1 MWRSPRRCRRCCWSE
16 WPPSARL
23 VSSPGKRG
31 RWRGTHSARSGLA
44 QSLLTAAREE
54 GESLFRRGAEAPRGG
69 LRGEAGRTGGLGQAP
84 RWLRP
89 SGLTGASCGRRRQK
103 PGVEGP
109 GPQPSWPCAPL
120 PGGGLP
126 PSSPSHPVCAWLGC
140 RHTAPAA
147 SPVPARAS
155 VWVSGEAWGGPV
167 WEPLPSFRAGD
178 QPGAESP
185 GCGRGRLAL
194 ALAPA
199 QGQCRLWRS
208 VCEVGLASRE

>member
-1 MWRSPRRCRRCCWSE
+1 ME
-16 WPPSARL
+16 
-23 VSSPGKRG
+23 G
-31 RWRGTHSARSGLA
+31 SG
-44 QSLLTAAREE
+44 S
-54 GESLFRRGAEAPRGG
+54 
-69 LRGEAGRTGGLGQAP
+69 
-84 RWLRP
+84 
-89 SGLTGASCGRRRQK
+89 
-103 PGVEGP
+103 
-109 GPQPSWPCAPL
+109 QPSWPCAPL

-194 ALAPA
+194 ARAGAVQTLAECLRSGAGQQRVGGPHVRLGPLEGS
-199 QGQCRLWRS
+199 QGSFTAS
-208 VCEVGLASRE
+208 VGSTPLILPPPMGLLAGP